1 MSVVQD
7 RDSSG
12 WSDLEARKAK
22 VDIRCLSCRTATVQA
37 GVTWRQGKV
46 KWTWGVSRAGQDS
59 SGWSD
64 LEARKGKVD
73 MGCLSCRTATVQAGV
88 TWRQER

>member
-1 MSVVQD
+1 MQD

-12 WSDLEARKAK
+12 WSDLDARKGK
-22 VDIRCLSCRTATVQA
+22 VDMGCQLCRTGTVQA
-37 GVTWRQGKV
+37 GVTWRQRKIQL
-46 KWTWGVSRAGQDS
+46 TWGVSRVQDRDS

-73 MGCLSCRTATVQAGV
+73 MGCLSYRTGTVQAGV
-88 TWRQER
+88 TCGP

>member
-7 RDSSG
+7 KDSSG
-12 WSDLEARKAK
+12 WSDLEASEDT
-22 VDIRCLSCRTATVQA
+22 VDMGCQLCRT
-37 GVTWRQGKV
+37 
-46 KWTWGVSRAGQDS
+46 DS

-73 MGCLSCRTATVQAGV
+73 MGCQSCRTGTVQAGV
-88 TWRQER
+88 TWRPGKVKWTWGVSRAGQGQFRLE